1 MNVSVVTPRG
11 ELYNEEVDYVV
22 VTSELNGEFAIMKDH
37 IPIISS
43 IDIGYVKMVT
53 GETEIFSVVINGIVE
68 HNSNIVNVI
77 AQEAQVGMNKEY
89 AMKHLNEVRQQRIEE
104 NKRRSVDFF
113 QAEQELKKGVKKA
126 KAGQL

>member
-1 MNVSVVTPRG
+1 MKISVVTPRG

-22 VTSELNGEFAIMKDH
+22 ITSEMNGEFAIMKDH

-43 IDIGYVKMVT
+43 IDVGYVKMVT
-53 GETEIFSVVINGIVE
+53 GEIEMFTVVINGIVE
-68 HNSNIVNVI
+68 HQNNLVNVI
-77 AQEAQVGMNKEY
+77 AQEAQIGLNKE
-89 AMKHLNEVRQQRIEE
+89 AALKHLNDVRNLRIEE

-126 KAGQL
+126 KAGKL

>member
-1 MNVSVVTPRG
+1 MKISVVTPRG

-22 VTSELNGEFAIMKDH
+22 ITSDMNGEFAIMKDH

-43 IDIGYVKMVT
+43 IDTGYVKMVT
-53 GETEIFSVVINGIVE
+53 GETEIFTVIINGIVE
-68 HNSNIVNVI
+68 HQNNIVNVI
-77 AQEAQVGMNKEY
+77 AQEAQIGMNKID
-89 AMKHLNEVRQQRIEE
+89 AMKELDSIRKQRIEE

-113 QAEQELKKGVKKA
+113 QAEQELKKGIKKA

>member
-1 MNVSVVTPRG
+1 MKISVVTPRG

-22 VTSELNGEFAIMKDH
+22 ITSEMNGEFAIMKDH

-43 IDIGYVKMVT
+43 IDTGYVKMVT
-53 GETEIFSVVINGIVE
+53 GETEIYIVIINGIVE
-68 HNSNIVNVI
+68 HQNNVVNVI
-77 AQEAQVGMNKEY
+77 AQEAQIGMNKDS
-89 AMKHLNEVRQQRIEE
+89 AMKHLTDLRIERIEE

-126 KAGQL
+126 KAGKL

>member
-1 MNVSVVTPRG
+1 MKISVVTPRG
-11 ELYNEEVDYVV
+11 ELYKEDVDYVV
-22 VTSELNGEFAIMKDH
+22 ITSEMNGEFAIMKDH

-43 IDIGYVKMVT
+43 IDTGYVKMVT
-53 GETEIFSVVINGIVE
+53 GETEMFTVIINGIVE
-68 HNSNIVNVI
+68 HQNNIVNVI
-77 AQEAQVGMNKEY
+77 AQEAQIGMNKEN
-89 AMKHLNEVRQQRIEE
+89 AMEHLNKVRKERIEE

>member
-1 MNVSVVTPRG
+1 MKISVVTPRG

-22 VTSELNGEFAIMKDH
+22 VTSEMNGEFAIMKDH
-37 IPIISS
+37 IPIIST
-43 IDIGYVKMVT
+43 IDIGYVKMVI
-53 GETEIFSVVINGIVE
+53 GEIEIFSVVINGIVE
-68 HNSNIVNVI
+68 HQNNVVNVI
-77 AQEAQVGMNKEY
+77 AQEAQVGMNKVS
-89 AMKHLNEVRQQRIEE
+89 AMEHLNEVRQQRIEE

>member
-1 MNVSVVTPRG
+1 MKISVVTPHG
-11 ELYNEEVDYVV
+11 EIYNDNVDYVV
-22 VTSELNGEFAIMKDH
+22 ITSEMNGEFAIMKDH

-43 IDIGYVKMVT
+43 IDIGYVKLVT
-53 GETEIFSVVINGIVE
+53 EDKEMFTVIINGIVE
-68 HNSNIVNVI
+68 HQNNIISVI
-77 AQEAQVGMNKEY
+77 AQEAQIGMNKDD
-89 AMKHLNEVRQQRIEE
+89 AMAHLNSVRKSRIEE

>member
-1 MNVSVVTPRG
+1 MKISVVTPRG

-22 VTSELNGEFAIMKDH
+22 VTSEMNGEFAIMKDH
-37 IPIISS
+37 IPIIST
-43 IDIGYVKMVT
+43 IDIGYVKMVI

-68 HNSNIVNVI
+68 HQNNVVNVI
-77 AQEAQVGMNKEY
+77 AQEAQVGMNKVS
-89 AMKHLNEVRQQRIEE
+89 AMEHLNEVRQQRIEE